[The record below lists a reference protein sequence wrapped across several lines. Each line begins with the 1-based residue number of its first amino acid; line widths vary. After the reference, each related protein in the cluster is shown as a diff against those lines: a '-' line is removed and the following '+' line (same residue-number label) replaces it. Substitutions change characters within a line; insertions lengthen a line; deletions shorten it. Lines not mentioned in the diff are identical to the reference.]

1 MARDGQLEE
10 TMRRILAEELANG
23 IDDPRVGFVTISEVR
38 LNRDRTVAEVFYTVL
53 GDDEER
59 ATSLAGL
66 KRARG
71 YLRHVV
77 GEHVRM
83 RQVPELRFKYD
94 ESLDRSFRVDQIL
107 DQMKKKDGDSGSEDP
122 ST

>member
-1 MARDGQLEE
+1 MARDGHLEE
-10 TMRRILAEELANG
+10 TMRRILAEELTNG

-38 LNRDRTVAEVFYTVL
+38 LNRDRTIAEVFYTVL
-53 GDDEER
+53 GDEEER

-71 YLRHVV
+71 YLRHVI
-77 GEHVRM
+77 GENVRM

-107 DQMKKKDGDSGSEDP
+107 DDIKSSEKKGDGEGDA
-122 ST
+122 